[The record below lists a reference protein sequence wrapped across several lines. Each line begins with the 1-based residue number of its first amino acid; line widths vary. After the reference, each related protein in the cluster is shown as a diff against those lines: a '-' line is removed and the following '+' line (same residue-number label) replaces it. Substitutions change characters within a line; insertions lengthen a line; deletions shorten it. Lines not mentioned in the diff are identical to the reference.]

1 MTARRYNVLFL
12 CNGNSARSI
21 IAEALLRKLGAGR
34 FDAWSAGAAPRGH
47 IHPLA
52 ATLLNSEGL
61 LDPTLRSKSW
71 QEFTGA
77 DAPEF
82 DFVFTLCDQTAGE
95 ACPEWRGMP
104 VTSHWGIPDPG
115 AATGTEAE
123 RMLAFR
129 ETLRMLNQWLRI
141 FVALP
146 IGALDRMSLQRRVD
160 AIGRLRPDAVEESA
174 S

>member
-1 MTARRYNVLFL
+1 
-12 CNGNSARSI
+12 
-21 IAEALLRKLGAGR
+21 
-34 FDAWSAGAAPRGH
+34 
-47 IHPLA
+47 
-52 ATLLNSEGL
+52 
-61 LDPTLRSKSW
+61 
-71 QEFTGA
+71 
-77 DAPEF
+77 
-82 DFVFTLCDQTAGE
+82 
-95 ACPEWRGMP
+95 MP

>member
-21 IAEALLRKLGAGR
+21 IAEALLRNLGADR
-34 FDAWSAGAAPRGH
+34 FDAHSAGAAPRGH

-52 ATLLNSEGL
+52 AALLDGEGL
-61 LDPTLRSKSW
+61 LDSGLRSKSW
-71 QEFTGA
+71 QEFTGP

-95 ACPEWRGMP
+95 VCPEWRGMP

-115 AATGTEAE
+115 AATGTDAE

-129 ETLRMLNQWLRI
+129 DTMRMLNQWLRI

>member
-1 MTARRYNVLFL
+1 MTARPYTVLFL

-21 IAEALLRKLGAGR
+21 IAEALLRKLGGAR
-34 FDAWSAGAAPRGH
+34 FAPYSAGAAPRGH

-52 ATLLNSEGL
+52 AALLTGEGL
-61 LDPTLRSKSW
+61 LDPDLRSKSW
-71 QEFTGA
+71 QEFTGP

-95 ACPEWRGMP
+95 SCPDWKGMP

-146 IGALDRMSLQRRVD
+146 IEALDRMSLQRRVD
-160 AIGRLRPDAVEESA
+160 AIGRLRPDAMEESA